1 MINIVPRK
9 RLNLKDNYTYLNRNM
24 PHEEHPPK
32 IHNALLNFFK
42 KKDLHQYPN
51 IQKSYE
57 ALSEYLKISA
67 EKLLITRGVEG
78 AIKQVFE
85 TFNLKGKTVGILV
98 PTYALLHVYAKAY
111 KVNIIPLKSSAPD
124 YQITIKQIKKILPKI
139 KILFLDNPKFHIPH
153 CFTHQEISEIA
164 SLCKIH
170 NVILFLDEVY
180 AGWEYKS
187 YLPNINNHDNV
198 IIASSFSKSGFPSI
212 KTGWLVTNQKL
223 KERLETTRL
232 SYELDYFSSQS
243 LEFLIKNSPYLKIF
257 KKNVLK
263 TKRLWHDTLSKSK
276 RFKVFD
282 SKGYVLR
289 LYSQDV
295 KLVKKTY
302 NNLYANKIVVNLI
315 DDVNLIFDV
324 SSDTSTQN
332 IFFKEINEPNKLHT
346 KNT

>member
-1 MINIVPRK
+1 M
-9 RLNLKDNYTYLNRNM
+9 
-24 PHEEHPPK
+24 
-32 IHNALLNFFK
+32 
-42 KKDLHQYPN
+42 
-51 IQKSYE
+51 
-57 ALSEYLKISA
+57 
-67 EKLLITRGVEG
+67 
-78 AIKQVFE
+78 
-85 TFNLKGKTVGILV
+85 
-98 PTYALLHVYAKAY
+98 
-111 KVNIIPLKSSAPD
+111 
-124 YQITIKQIKKILPKI
+124 
-139 KILFLDNPKFHIPH
+139 
-153 CFTHQEISEIA
+153 
-164 SLCKIH
+164 
-170 NVILFLDEVY
+170 
-180 AGWEYKS
+180 
-187 YLPNINNHDNV
+187 
-198 IIASSFSKSGFPSI
+198 
-212 KTGWLVTNQKL
+212 
-223 KERLETTRL
+223 
-232 SYELDYFSSQS
+232 
-243 LEFLIKNSPYLKIF
+243 F